1 MLPECA
7 PRPAVRRFPGSVPRG
22 RLVARRFPGSALAV
36 GLRVGV
42 SGGVRP
48 AVAPGRWV
56 GGPSAAPRVRTE
68 GGPAVR
74 RFPGS
79 ALAVGLRVGVSGS
92 ASRGCARTVGRWSV
106 GGSKGPHRGW
116 ACGPALPGVRPRG
129 WPAGRRLGECASRG
143 CARTVGRWSVGG
155 SKGPHRGWACGPA
168 SPGLGASRGLRPG
181 VSGGVRPVVSS
192 GRWGG
197 GVGHGDPAAGAV
209 GAAHRR
215 VDGPAPPGLRSSRL
229 ARGSAFPGPAPPG
242 FARGVGR
249 RSVGGST
256 GPHRSRACGPEPPG
270 SAPRGRPAARGTQAS
285 PSTSARRSNAA
296 PRRSL
301 GSAPLP
307 AVLPREYV

>member
-1 MLPECA
+1 MRSTVSPARWVSGPPTPPRLP
-7 PRPAVRRFPGSVPRG
+7 PRG
-22 RLVARRFPGSALAV
+22 RPAARRLPRHLAA
-36 GLRVGV
+36 GLRAGASGAAKRFRPLGGRRPVGA
-42 SGGVRP
+42 SRVR
-48 AVAPGRWV
+48 
-56 GGPSAAPRVRTE
+56 AAP
-68 GGPAVR
+68 
-74 RFPGS
+74 
-79 ALAVGLRVGVSGS
+79 
-92 ASRGCARTVGRWSV
+92 
-106 GGSKGPHRGW
+106 
-116 ACGPALPGVRPRG
+116 CGPALPGVRPRG

-168 SPGLGASRGLRPG
+168 SPGVRPRGWPAGRRLGECASRGCARTVGRRSVGVCWAPHRGWACGPASPGLGASRGLRPG
-181 VSGGVRPVVSS
+181 VSGGVRPAVSS

-197 GVGHGDPAAGAV
+197 GVGYGDPAAGAV

-215 VDGPAPPGLRSSRL
+215 VDVPAPPGLRSSRL
-229 ARGSAFPGPAPPG
+229 ARGSAFPGPAPRG

-249 RSVGGST
+249 RSVGGSKART
-256 GPHRSRACGPEPPG
+256 EGG
-270 SAPRGRPAARGTQAS
+270 PAAPSLRAPHLAVGLRPGALRLR